1 MTLQSNTAPITGGD
15 SIGLDVATFAQQ
27 FNRFSPEYGPHF
39 NDIYRY
45 VRAHCPVAQT
55 DEVGGSWIV
64 TRYADIERVDAD
76 DEAFSSLYGVF
87 PSSVDPNPPLDV
99 SGSTLG
105 EARTGPLAAYPPG
118 PNGEAPHLSFLP
130 FELDPPLH
138 GPYRNAT
145 EPLFS
150 PHAVTELAPWL
161 LALADQLIDAIIEKG
176 EGDFSRDLSTPLAG
190 IWTMKFLGLPLED
203 WADYAWFIQSGNG
216 GSSSVQPRT
225 RNLSERELR
234 QRVAAEVVRQR
245 TQPMLGGAIAH
256 LLDVT
261 VEGRKLDSWE
271 IEAYLWL
278 IIGNP
283 AATQAWM
290 GSSFVWL
297 SRNPE
302 QRRRLAETPQLIPD
316 AIEEFLRV
324 FPPAHAFSR
333 TVMHDV
339 EVAGQS
345 LKCGERVLLSW
356 VSGNLDETEFENPDE
371 VDFDRANKRHMTFGL
386 GSHRCMGA
394 GVVRLEFRILLEQ
407 ILRRMPAFRVEEA
420 GLRPSPAPAM
430 LAGYEHAPFVFT
442 PGTKVGG
449 PRIAY

>member
-1 MTLQSNTAPITGGD
+1 
-15 SIGLDVATFAQQ
+15 
-27 FNRFSPEYGPHF
+27 
-39 NDIYRY
+39 
-45 VRAHCPVAQT
+45 
-55 DEVGGSWIV
+55 
-64 TRYADIERVDAD
+64 
-76 DEAFSSLYGVF
+76 
-87 PSSVDPNPPLDV
+87 
-99 SGSTLG
+99 
-105 EARTGPLAAYPPG
+105 
-118 PNGEAPHLSFLP
+118 
-130 FELDPPLH
+130 
-138 GPYRNAT
+138 
-145 EPLFS
+145 
-150 PHAVTELAPWL
+150 
-161 LALADQLIDAIIEKG
+161 
-176 EGDFSRDLSTPLAG
+176 
-190 IWTMKFLGLPLED
+190 
-203 WADYAWFIQSGNG
+203 
-216 GSSSVQPRT
+216 
-225 RNLSERELR
+225 
-234 QRVAAEVVRQR
+234 
-245 TQPMLGGAIAH
+245 MLGGAIAH

-407 ILRRMPAFRVEEA
+407 ILRRMPDFRVEEA